1 MQQKCSETIAWISQM
16 YAIQVASYPL
26 LLTALIIKWFL
37 FLPAQE
43 LSAIKAL

>member
-1 MQQKCSETIAWISQM
+1 M

-26 LLTALIIKWFL
+26 FAHCFNYQVISS
-37 FLPAQE
+37 LPAQE